1 MLIFVLLLTGLQ
13 AGKPLF
19 RKAKDGRILN
29 WAVNADDSFCTLQEA
44 FQGVDPGV
52 GFNIELKFVDDV
64 VYEDE
69 ELTRSLRATLRVRRT
84 TAPPCSK
91 GGRDTRPW
99 LHFVIGKRVE
109 DLLDSNLI
117 DVLGVVG
124 TGVLP
129 HQWRNA
135 DLRGCK
141 EKLLGRG
148 NQAMLGKRLA
158 GNSHLMGVNGVI
170 VDLVQE
176 ITEAVSEFISPDAE
190 GDNKALCDAV
200 EAKVKEASRPKFSQ
214 HELSFL
220 LRLIPQLVQQQ
231 Q

>member
-1 MLIFVLLLTGLQ
+1 MLNFVLLLTGLQ

-84 TAPPCSK
+84 TAPHVSRE
-91 GGRDTRPW
+91 GGIHVPGC
-99 LHFVIGKRVE
+99 I
-109 DLLDSNLI
+109 SN
-117 DVLGVVG
+117 VPEAVYM
-124 TGVLP
+124 
-129 HQWRNA
+129 QR
-135 DLRGCK
+135 
-141 EKLLGRG
+141 
-148 NQAMLGKRLA
+148 
-158 GNSHLMGVNGVI
+158 LMGVNGVI

-190 GDNKALCDAV
+190 GDNKALSDAA